1 MLQCN
6 NAAIFF
12 LLYSGKYRS
21 IDMTLLQ
28 RCASLALE
36 GVDRDSI
43 AATLML
49 DRQMVDW
56 IMDSDSFAVVL
67 ERASGV
73 EREDS

>member
-1 MLQCN
+1 
-6 NAAIFF
+6 
-12 LLYSGKYRS
+12 
-21 IDMTLLQ
+21 MTLLQ